1 MFNSVTVIGL
11 GLIGGSLAK
20 AIRAKIPSVRVFA
33 VDGCREYI
41 DAALKDGTVEKG
53 GTELTKELCDSEL
66 IMICTPISTIPG
78 IIDTLSTLVSENTV
92 IADAASVNKYLCDY
106 ADSVD
111 GIRYISTHPMAG
123 SEKKGYFT
131 SLPFLFENA
140 CTIIS
145 PCTKSDEA
153 AITALTELYKAVG
166 ALPVTVA
173 PDRHDAAAALISHL
187 PHIIASALVNL
198 LKENDPDGLAHR
210 FAAGGFK
217 DITRIASSSP
227 EMWTDISLKNKDFL
241 LESLN
246 TFIKLTE
253 KYRDLLASGDDASL
267 TALLSSSKNE
277 RDTLSGGTLGIIPAQ
292 YRVHVEVEDKIG
304 VTSKIS
310 SILTEAGIS
319 IKNIS
324 VRDSREYEGGIMTV
338 TVATAADAE
347 HACTLLNSNDF
358 TARTDKYDN

>member
-1 MFNSVTVIGL
+1 MFNSVTIIGL

-20 AIRAKIPSVRVFA
+20 AIHTKLPSVRIFA
-33 VDGCREYI
+33 IDGCNEYI
-41 DAALKDGTVEKG
+41 DAALKDGVIEKG
-53 GTELTKELCDSEL
+53 GTCITKELCDSDL
-66 IMICTPISTIPG
+66 VMICTPISTIPG
-78 IIDTLSTLVSENTV
+78 IVDKLATLVSGNTV
-92 IADAASVNKYLCDY
+92 ISDAASVNKYLCDY

-111 GIRYISTHPMAG
+111 GIRYVSTHPMAG

-145 PCTKSDEA
+145 PCSKSDDE
-153 AITALTELYKAVG
+153 AITSLTELYNAIG

-173 PDRHDAAAALISHL
+173 PDRHDSAAALISHL
-187 PHIIASALVNL
+187 PHIVASALVNL
-198 LKENDPDGLAHR
+198 LKDNDPDGLAHR

-217 DITRIASSSP
+217 DITRIASSTP
-227 EMWTDISLKNKDFL
+227 EMWTDISLKNRDLL
-241 LESLN
+241 LESLDS
-246 TFIKLTE
+246 FSKLIE
-253 KYRDLLASGDDASL
+253 NYREVLASGDAVAL
-267 TALLSSSKNE
+267 NNLLSSSKTE

-292 YRVHVEVEDKIG
+292 YRVNVEVEDKVG

-319 IKNIS
+319 IKNIA
-324 VRDSREYEGGIMTV
+324 VRDSREYEGGIMTI

-347 HACTLLNSNDF
+347 HACTLLNSNGF

>member
-1 MFNSVTVIGL
+1 MFNSVTIVGL

-20 AIRAKIPSVRVFA
+20 SIHAKIPSVRIYA
-33 VDGCREYI
+33 VDGYVDYI
-41 DAALKDGTVEKG
+41 NAALKDGVIEKG
-53 GTELTKELCDSEL
+53 GTTLTKELCNSDL

-78 IIDTLSTLVSENTV
+78 IIDKLSVLVSKNTL

-111 GIRYISTHPMAG
+111 GIRYVSTHPMAG

-145 PCTKSDEA
+145 PCSKSDNY
-153 AITALTELYKAVG
+153 AIEQLTEFYKLIG
-166 ALPVTVA
+166 ASPITVA
-173 PDRHDAAAALISHL
+173 PDRHDAAASLISHL
-187 PHIIASALVNL
+187 PHIVASALVNL

-217 DITRIASSSP
+217 DITRISSSSP
-227 EMWTDISLKNKDFL
+227 EMWADISLKNKGLL
-241 LESLN
+241 LESLDA
-246 TFIKLTE
+246 FSELIAR
-253 KYRDLLASGDDASL
+253 YRKILESGDELSL

-277 RDTLSGGTLGIIPAQ
+277 RDALSGGTLGIIPAQ
-292 YRVHVEVEDKIG
+292 YRVNVEVEDKVG

-319 IKNIS
+319 IKNIA
-324 VRDSREYEGGIMTV
+324 VRDSREYEGGIMSI

-358 TARTDKYDN
+358 TARTDGYDN